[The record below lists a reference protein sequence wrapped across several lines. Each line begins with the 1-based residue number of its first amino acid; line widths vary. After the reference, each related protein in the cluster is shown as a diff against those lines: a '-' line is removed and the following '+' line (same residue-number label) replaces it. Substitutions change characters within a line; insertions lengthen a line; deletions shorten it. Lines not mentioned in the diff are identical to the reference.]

1 MLRPVLTLFLALAT
15 PLPAL
20 AQWQGVGRWGSEQSF
35 RFVAPG
41 TWMVL
46 QQGDSVQI
54 TAEGDNHSGRIEL
67 RCTRDAPAGQ
77 LRLSRYYGDGL
88 GLSDSEP
95 VRFAIDGQSF
105 ERTLR
110 YRPADRDWVASDV
123 LDTAL
128 LNAFAWGTRLEL
140 LNAAGERITAYRLN
154 GSGAARAALQRT
166 CGI

>member
-41 TWMVL
+41 TWLVL

-54 TAEGDNHSGRIEL
+54 TAEGDNHAGRIEL
-67 RCTRDAPAGQ
+67 SCSRDAPGGQ
-77 LRLSRYYGDGL
+77 LRLSRYYGDAL
-88 GLSDSEP
+88 ELSDHEL

-105 ERTLR
+105 ERSLR

-123 LDTAL
+123 LDAAL

-140 LNAAGERITAYRLN
+140 LNAANERITAYALN
-154 GSGAARAALQRT
+154 GSGTARAALQRT